1 MSVYKIINSAF
12 KFCFIIYNVCS
23 LKVLCRIRKENFMQ
37 KPVMLLILDGWGY
50 REKTTKD
57 NSIEMGETPNWHELL
72 KTCPHSFI
80 ETSGLDVGLPDGQ
93 MGNSEV
99 GHMNLGAGRVVM
111 QDLPKIDQAIKDG
124 TLAQNPT
131 VVDLVNAL
139 KANHKVCHLMGLMSP
154 GGVHS
159 HQKHIVALC
168 DILNKNAI
176 EVNVHAFLDGR
187 DTPPTSA
194 SGFLADFENSIKD
207 MQFVKLATIS
217 GRFYAMDRDKRW
229 DRVELAYNNII
240 SANGKRYATASEAM
254 KASYEAGV
262 NDEFVVPCVL
272 GDYQGCADGDA
283 ILMANYRA
291 DRARE
296 ILYALADEKFDGFVR
311 NKIVKFSI
319 CVGMAEYSV
328 DHNRF
333 MKTIFAPEVLTKIYG
348 EVVAENGLTQL
359 RIAETEKYAHVTFF
373 FNGGEERLFNGEE
386 RILINSPKVATYDL
400 KPEMSVYEVT
410 DALVKAIEDKKFDT
424 IICNFANGDM
434 VGHTGIMSAALQ
446 AVAAVDKSLGR
457 VMKAIKDVD
466 GVLFVTADH
475 GNVEKMVDE
484 KTGQPYTAHTVGKVQ
499 AVLYNAPADV
509 KGMEDGRLAD
519 VSPTLLDLLGLEKPA
534 DMTGHSLLKK

>member
-1 MSVYKIINSAF
+1 
-12 KFCFIIYNVCS
+12 
-23 LKVLCRIRKENFMQ
+23 MQ
-37 KPVMLLILDGWGY
+37 RPVMLLILDGWGY
-50 REKTTKD
+50 RSKTTKD
-57 NSIEMGETPNWHELL
+57 NAIEMGETPNWHELL
-72 KTCPHSFI
+72 KTCPHCFV
-80 ETSGLDVGLPDGQ
+80 ETSGLDVGLPEGQ

-111 QDLPKIDQAIKDG
+111 QDLPKIDQAVKEH
-124 TLAQNPT
+124 TLEKNPV
-131 VVDLVNAL
+131 VVDLINTL
-139 KANHKVCHLMGLMSP
+139 KANGKTCHVMGLMSP

-159 HQKHIVALC
+159 HQEHIVALC
-168 DILNKNAI
+168 EILNRNGIK
-176 EVNVHAFLDGR
+176 VDVHAFLDGR

-194 SGFLADFENSIKD
+194 EGFLADFNNSIKN
-207 MQFVKLATIS
+207 MPLVKLATLS

-229 DRVELAYNNII
+229 DRVELAYNNIV
-240 SANGKRYATASEAM
+240 SANGKRYTSAAEAI
-254 KASYEAGV
+254 KASYAAGV
-262 NDEFVVPCVL
+262 NDEFVVPCVI
-272 GDYQGCADGDA
+272 GDYQGANDGDA
-283 ILMANYRA
+283 FLMANFRA

-296 ILYALADEKFDGFVR
+296 ITYALGDDKFEGFVR
-311 NKIVKFSI
+311 HKIVKFSA

-333 MKTIFAPEVLTKIYG
+333 MKTIFAPEQLKNIYG
-348 EVVAENGLTQL
+348 EVVSEHGMTQL

-373 FNGGEERLFNGEE
+373 FNGGEERMFKGEE

-410 DALVKAIEDKKFDT
+410 DALVNAIESKKFDT

>member
-1 MSVYKIINSAF
+1 
-12 KFCFIIYNVCS
+12 
-23 LKVLCRIRKENFMQ
+23 MQ
-37 KPVMLLILDGWGY
+37 RPVMLLILDGWGY
-50 REKTTKD
+50 RNKTTKD
-57 NSIEMGETPNWHELL
+57 NAIEMGETPNWHELL
-72 KTCPHSFI
+72 KTCPHCFV
-80 ETSGLDVGLPDGQ
+80 ETSGLDVGLPAGQ

-111 QDLPKIDQAIKDG
+111 QDLPKIDQAVKEY
-124 TLAQNPT
+124 TLEKNPV
-131 VVDLVNAL
+131 VVDLINTL
-139 KANHKVCHLMGLMSP
+139 KANGKTCHVMGLMSP

-159 HQKHIVALC
+159 HQEHIVALC
-168 DILNKNAI
+168 EILNRNGIK
-176 EVNVHAFLDGR
+176 VDVHAFLDGR

-194 SGFLADFENSIKD
+194 EGFLADFNNSIKD
-207 MQFVKLATIS
+207 MPLVKLATLA

-229 DRVELAYNNII
+229 DRVELAYNNIF
-240 SANGKRYATASEAM
+240 SANGKRYATADEAI
-254 KASYEAGV
+254 KASYAAGV
-262 NDEFVVPCVL
+262 NDEFVVPCII
-272 GDYQGCADGDA
+272 GDYQGANDGDA
-283 ILMANYRA
+283 FLMANFRA

-296 ILYALADEKFDGFVR
+296 ITYALGDDKFEGFAR
-311 NKIVKFSI
+311 NKIVKFSD

-333 MKTIFAPEVLTKIYG
+333 MKTIFAPEQLKNIYG
-348 EVVAENGLTQL
+348 EVVSEHGMTQL

-373 FNGGEERLFNGEE
+373 FNGGEERMFKGEE

-410 DALVKAIEDKKFDT
+410 DALVNAIESKKFDT

-457 VMKAIKDVD
+457 VMKAIKDVN